1 MRCMGLGESL
11 FRFISRKS
19 IKSFEVA
26 VVGSCIRSDQQSSSL
41 LLLLTR
47 YSTLHNLTELLY
59 ALHLFHQHSAF
70 KAHLHTPLSR
80 ISSTLLLILLYAHKS
95 PSYRPRT
102 SSTNLLHLLKFPS
115 PPSQTT
121 STIGSCSSK
130 TSAIPSYTSSYI
142 SPFYITTHSPRHYL
156 ALILPNHV
164 CWTITAIYILP
175 TLPRHAR

>member
-1 MRCMGLGESL
+1 MHGFGGVPLPLHFEEEYKE
-11 FRFISRKS
+11 FRGRGCW
-19 IKSFEVA
+19 ELYQ
-26 VVGSCIRSDQQSSSL
+26 IRSTKQFTTSSLDKIFNITQFDRVTLRTPPVPPTQRLQSSSSYSFILNIVNAPPHPPLRPQSSFLSPSNL
-41 LLLLTR
+41 LLK
-47 YSTLHNLTELLY
+47 H
-59 ALHLFHQHSAF
+59 
-70 KAHLHTPLSR
+70 PL
-80 ISSTLLLILLYAHKS
+80 
-95 PSYRPRT
+95 P
-102 SSTNLLHLLKFPS
+102 PS

-130 TSAIPSYTSSYI
+130 TSSIPLYTSPYI